1 MMLALMVTATL
12 RACPFCTVESRT
24 LTEEIES
31 SDAVVLARLAAA
43 AKPQAEDGADEDET
57 DGKTPA
63 TVDSKSGM
71 ATFEVVEVLRGDDRV
86 KPGDKIEV
94 VYFGEGEADKTF
106 FVSGFK
112 VEDDK
117 LEWTT
122 PLPLTATAV
131 DYIRKLQSVPSTGP
145 DRLAFFQEYF
155 ENDDPL
161 LSQDSYDEFARAP
174 YADLLALKDR
184 MHHAQLVEWIQSPE
198 VNPSRRR
205 LYLTMLGVCGDE
217 ADLPMLEAMI
227 ESDYGKIEPI
237 AAQMVA
243 SGLALGGPIALPATI
258 EMINLDE
265 RQKKLGLDAMIGAYL
280 SIHPGDGLDLV
291 DRRFLKNPDAE
302 YAHIYSAI
310 MALRTLGEE
319 TDILPREHLLES
331 MQILL
336 DNPDFADQ
344 IIPDLA
350 RWNDWSVL
358 DRLVAMYKAGDA
370 RSYTRQPIVTYLTVA
385 SEQPGDV
392 GERGKAAL
400 AELTALDPQ
409 GVKRAQSLMAFGFLA
424 RARGTAAG
432 AGAQRPESAANDDPD
447 DKAAA
452 NDTANGARGEFAA
465 TAEEI
470 ADAEAAEPEDFEDPS
485 GYAESN
491 TLRPDELADEDDGEA
506 DEVEVDESA
515 GAADEP
521 KTVEEPVT
529 EPPAAATTAA
539 PVEPLPPVATFS
551 RPVVIAVP
559 IVAAAVLAVVFWLIL
574 RWGAV

>member
-31 SDAVVLARLAAA
+31 SDAVVLAKLVATVKLQAAVA
-43 AKPQAEDGADEDET
+43 TNENET
-57 DGKTPA
+57 DGRTPA
-63 TVDSKSGM
+63 IADPDSGM
-71 ATFEVVEVLRGDDRV
+71 ATFEVVEVLRGEDRV

-131 DYIRKLQSVPSTGP
+131 DYIRKLQSVPATGP

-205 LYLTMLGVCGDE
+205 LYLTMLGVCGGE
-217 ADLPMLEAMI
+217 ADLPMLQAMI

-280 SIHPGDGLDLV
+280 SLHPGDGLDLV

-336 DNPDFADQ
+336 DNSDFADQ

-424 RARGTAAG
+424 RARGTTTG

-447 DKAAA
+447 DKATES
-452 NDTANGARGEFAA
+452 DTVDAARGEFAA
-465 TAEEI
+465 TAEEL

-491 TLRPDELADEDDGEA
+491 TLRPDELADEDANGDAE
-506 DEVEVDESA
+506 EVEVEESNA
-515 GAADEP
+515 DAADEP
-521 KTVEEPVT
+521 KTVDESAAEL
-529 EPPAAATTAA
+529 PAAT
-539 PVEPLPPVATFS
+539 PVESLPPVATIS